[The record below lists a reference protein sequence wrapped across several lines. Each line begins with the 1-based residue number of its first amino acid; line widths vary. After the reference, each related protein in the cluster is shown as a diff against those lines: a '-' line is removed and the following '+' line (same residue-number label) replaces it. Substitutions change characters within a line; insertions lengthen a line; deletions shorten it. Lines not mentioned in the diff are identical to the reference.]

1 VIHKEGI
8 VIASNRVEDN
18 TNEIKEV
25 RPLLDDLNI
34 EGSVV
39 TGDALLTQK
48 EIATYIVEEKKADYL
63 FTVKGNQK
71 TLLSDQDDR

>member
-1 VIHKEGI
+1 MTSTTLGHKKCLDKWGA
-8 VIASNRVEDN
+8 VQ
-18 TNEIKEV
+18 
-25 RPLLDDLNI
+25 PLLDDLNI

-48 EIATYIVEEKKADYL
+48 EIAAYIVEEKKADYL

>member
-1 VIHKEGI
+1 
-8 VIASNRVEDN
+8 VIASNRVEDK

-48 EIATYIVEEKKADYL
+48 EIAIYIVEEKKADYL